1 MGVYLIENRQQFL
14 DYAEREAVL
23 YIQKLLPIV
32 RDLRVVVVGENVVA
46 SYWRESAGFLNNVS
60 QGGRVRTDLS
70 VPDTALSLVEGMAR
84 YLGINHAGF
93 DVAMVDGHPYILEFN
108 RLFGNTGIPDLNQR
122 VQRAMSHY
130 LLGNPSSPPSSD
142 SKVSA

>member
-1 MGVYLIENRQQFL
+1 MVTGGDHLGLLGLIQGFH
-14 DYAEREAVL
+14 
-23 YIQKLLPIV
+23 IQLGGGQLPF
-32 RDLRVVVVGENVVA
+32 RDVVGEQVLA
-46 SYWRESAGFLNNVS
+46 SYWREGVGFLNNVS
-60 QGGRVRTDLS
+60 QGGRVRTDLT
-70 VPDTALSLVEGMAR
+70 VPDNAISLVEGMAR

-130 LLGNPSSPPSSD
+130 LLGDPSSPPSSD
-142 SKVSA
+142 NKVSA